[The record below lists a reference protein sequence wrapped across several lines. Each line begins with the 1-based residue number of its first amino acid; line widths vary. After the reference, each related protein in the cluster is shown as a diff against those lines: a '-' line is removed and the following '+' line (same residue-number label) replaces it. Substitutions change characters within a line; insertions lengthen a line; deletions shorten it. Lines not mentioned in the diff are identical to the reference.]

1 MFDFELNCQICMQR
15 NFINDNKLISFTL
28 HMNLERKDEGV
39 KETAADIEREIKST
53 GEILK
58 DLSLNTVSDSKS
70 ESVTATMSHMVVA
83 MASTFGKF
91 CLESFLILHPS
102 GFLFS

>member
-1 MFDFELNCQICMQR
+1 MQR
-15 NFINDNKLISFTL
+15 KFINDNKLISYL
-28 HMNLERKDEGV
+28 NMNLETKDEGV
-39 KETAADIEREIKST
+39 KETAADIEKEIKST

-83 MASTFGKF
+83 MASTLGKF
-91 CLESFLILHPS
+91 CLESFLIFHPS

>member
-1 MFDFELNCQICMQR
+1 
-15 NFINDNKLISFTL
+15 
-28 HMNLERKDEGV
+28 MNLETKDEGV
-39 KETAADIEREIKST
+39 KETAADIEKEIKST

-83 MASTFGKF
+83 MASTLGKF
-91 CLESFLILHPS
+91 CLESFLILHPL
-102 GFLFS
+102 GFLFSLILDHISDSGDLLQLVFHTLSPNVICTN

>member
-1 MFDFELNCQICMQR
+1 
-15 NFINDNKLISFTL
+15 
-28 HMNLERKDEGV
+28 MNLETKDEGV
-39 KETAADIEREIKST
+39 KETAADIEKEIKST

-83 MASTFGKF
+83 MASTLGKF
-91 CLESFLILHPS
+91 CLESFLIFFILQVS
-102 GFLFS
+102 CLVKFQITLVTQVTYCN